1 MNRFLGTS
9 TLFFMFLCCEPY
21 VSHGRCMFLGR
32 EPYVSLKG
40 NIKKFLKYCFLLQG
54 TLGLCMIV
62 LFL

>member
-9 TLFFMFLCCEPY
+9 TLFFMFLCC
-21 VSHGRCMFLGR
+21 